1 MRDLK
6 ETGIQIG
13 SWLYLQFE
21 EKKEAQR
28 ALFVGLKPEKYLVTT
43 APATNLLN
51 KTEDLIVYF
60 HDSEGMYEFHTN
72 ILEFLEHPIELLLL
86 KYPDCVRI
94 REQRNYKR
102 IKCFVSA
109 RVQYSSENGAELVE
123 GIIKDV
129 SKKGCRITFPSN
141 KLKKS
146 SFKKDEKI
154 LIMLKFPGI
163 PGEQKVNGYIK
174 NISCIEKEVSLG
186 IEFDEFAWWAP
197 PY

>member
-1 MRDLK
+1 MRNLK

-13 SWLYLQFE
+13 SWLYLQFGK
-21 EKKEAQR
+21 EKRVEK

-43 APATNLLN
+43 APITNLTAAEEL
-51 KTEDLIVYF
+51 TVYF
-60 HDSEGMYEFHTN
+60 HNNEGVYEFHTS
-72 ILEFLEHPIELLLL
+72 ILELLRHPVELLLL
-86 KYPDCVRI
+86 RYPEYVKM
-94 REQRNYKR
+94 REQRSYKR

-109 RVQYSSENGAELVE
+109 KVQYSSENGSELVE

-129 SKKGCRITFPSN
+129 SKKGCRITFPLS

-146 SFKKDEKI
+146 SFKKDERI

-163 PGEQKVNGYIK
+163 PGEQKVSGFVR
-174 NISCIEKEVSLG
+174 NISQKKGEISLG